1 MNRKQFEKE
10 LLDMGFT
17 PMSQSNGNDTY
28 SLVGGTIFG
37 HRNRGTFITTNQEG
51 YTINH
56 KKGEGMNFGRSV
68 KWQHSP
74 KTAAAAIKKLFD
86 DFGL

>member
-17 PMSQSNGNDTY
+17 PMSQSNGKDTY
-28 SLVGGTIFG
+28 SLVGGTLFG
-37 HRNRGTFITTNQEG
+37 HRNRGTFVTTSEEG

-56 KKGEGMNFGRSV
+56 KTGEGMNFARTLTW
-68 KWQHSP
+68 KLAP
-74 KTAAAAIKKLFD
+74 KSAAKAFK
-86 DFGL
+86 DFFSTYGI